1 MKPDSNT
8 VLTTSLIVTNW
19 SGSDTSRIF
28 MINASDTTYAWFQ
41 ITGNLTYTA
50 TDSLSNDTKFHPSNI
65 QIEGINFSGTMQFSL
80 FKD

>member
-8 VLTTSLIVTNW
+8 VLTTSLIVTKW

-50 TDSLSNDTKFHPSNI
+50 IDSLSNDTKFHPSKI
-65 QIEGINFSGTMQFSL
+65 QFEGTDFSGTMLFSL
-80 FKD
+80 IKD